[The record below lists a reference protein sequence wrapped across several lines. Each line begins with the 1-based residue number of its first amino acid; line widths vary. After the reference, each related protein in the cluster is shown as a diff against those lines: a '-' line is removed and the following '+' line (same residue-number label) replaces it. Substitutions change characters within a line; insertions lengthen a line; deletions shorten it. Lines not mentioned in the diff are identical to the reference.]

1 MENIDFVL
9 TGADAVVENG
19 GIINKIGSYTVAI
32 AAKAHGRP
40 FYVLAESFKF
50 ARLFPLNQKDI

>member
-32 AAKAHGRP
+32 AAKSHGRP